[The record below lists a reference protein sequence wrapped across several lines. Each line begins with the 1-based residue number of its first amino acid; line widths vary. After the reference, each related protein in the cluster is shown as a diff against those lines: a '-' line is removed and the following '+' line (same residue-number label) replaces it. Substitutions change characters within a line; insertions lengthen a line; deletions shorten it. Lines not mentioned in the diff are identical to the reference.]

1 MEMQENPTP
10 STTIKKLPSLWLCLL
25 LDVAGML
32 SFVFPGWGEWIDA
45 LWAPI
50 SSVLFYYLFGGKT
63 GALGAAITFAE
74 ESLPFTDIIP
84 MFTIGYFVRRKELKS
99 LS

>member
-1 MEMQENPTP
+1 MQENPTP
-10 STTIKKLPSLWLCLL
+10 STTSKKLPSLWLCLL

-50 SSVLFYYLFGGKT
+50 SSILFYYLFGGKT